1 MNNITAFDFKANV
14 SQKVNKSEFV
24 ILNEDNEDV
33 ADEIDQNALRA
44 AMESELAEM
53 QEKAM
58 RGELNREEK
67 GIMKSIESYL
77 YPVVKKSF
85 WKKLFSA

>member
-53 QEKAM
+53 QEK
-58 RGELNREEK
+58 GQNISKFINR
-67 GIMKSIESYL
+67 L
-77 YPVVKKSF
+77 VRQNLAV
-85 WKKLFSA
+85 